1 MKLRVLKAIPTIA
14 LLLLFACGVNP
25 APIAL
30 EPRTVQMEPGQQVLV
45 RLNEGE
51 VLLTGGDAGELR
63 VEGVTIA
70 PDQTNYSVEQYGDE
84 IRIIANYSGGG
95 GRAAPVRLEVSL
107 PHGLTVRVETEA
119 AAITVRD
126 FNGNVVAASTSGD
139 ILLERIQGSITAR
152 SSRGDIKIMDSRGSV
167 SVAGNYGLLALEGV
181 EGDIGL
187 ATIMGEVQF
196 NGPIRAGGA
205 VRLET
210 DHAPITVTLSADSA
224 LSFEAASTS
233 GELACVLPGA
243 AFSSRSCRGEVNS
256 GGGTLTVRTV
266 SGAISLRLLP

>member
-1 MKLRVLKAIPTIA
+1 MNRLALTLPSIA
-14 LLLLFACGVNP
+14 LLLLSACGVSP
-25 APIAL
+25 APTAL
-30 EPRTVQMEPGQQVLV
+30 EPHTMQVEPGQRVLV
-45 RLNEGE
+45 QLNEGE

-63 VEGVTIA
+63 VQGVTIA
-70 PDQTNYSVEQYGDE
+70 PDQTKYSVEQYGDE

-95 GRAAPVRLEVSL
+95 VHAAPVRLEVSL

-119 AAITVRD
+119 ATITVQD
-126 FNGNVVAASTSGD
+126 FNGDLVAASTSGD
-139 ILLERIQGSITAR
+139 ILLERIQGSLTAR
-152 SSRGDIKIMDSRGSV
+152 SSRGDIKIMDSRGTV
-167 SVAGNYGLLALEGV
+167 SVAGNYGSLALERV

-196 NGPIRAGGA
+196 TGPIREGGA